1 MITVVTKWG
10 NSQGVRIP
18 RDILDIANISNG
30 DPVEI
35 TAEKDSI
42 LIRKHHRRET
52 IQELFEG
59 FDGSYMQEEVC
70 WGSPVGDEIW

>member
-1 MITVVTKWG
+1 MITAVTKWG

-30 DPVEI
+30 DSVEI
-35 TAEKDSI
+35 TAEKNSI
-42 LIRKHHRRET
+42 IIRKHHRRKS

-59 FDGSYMQEEVC
+59 FDGVYVSEEVD

>member
-1 MITVVTKWG
+1 MITTVTKWG

-18 RDILDIANISNG
+18 RDILNIANISSG

-35 TAEKDSI
+35 IAEKNSI
-42 LIRKHHRRET
+42 IIRKYHKRKT

-59 FDGSYMQEEVC
+59 FDGAYMPEEIS

>member
-1 MITVVTKWG
+1 MITAVTKWG

-18 RDILDIANISNG
+18 RDILDSANISNG

-35 TAEKDSI
+35 TAEKNAI
-42 LIRKHHRRET
+42 IIRKHHQRKT
-52 IQELFEG
+52 IQELFEC
-59 FDGSYMQEEVC
+59 FDGVYMPEEAD

>member
-1 MITVVTKWG
+1 MISAVTKWE

-18 RDILDIANISNG
+18 RDILDIADISSG

-35 TAEKDSI
+35 TAKKNTI
-42 LIRKHHRRET
+42 IIRKYRKRET

-59 FDGSYMQEEVC
+59 FDGAYTPEEVS

>member
-1 MITVVTKWG
+1 MITAVTKWG

-18 RDILDIANISNG
+18 RDILEVADISSG

-35 TAEKDSI
+35 TAENGSI
-42 LIRKHHRRET
+42 IIRKHHKRET

-59 FDGSYMQEEVC
+59 FDGGYVSGEVS
-70 WGSPVGDEIW
+70 WGRPVGDEIW

>member
-18 RDILDIANISNG
+18 RDILDIADISNG

-35 TAEKDSI
+35 TAEKNSI
-42 LIRKHHRRET
+42 IIRKHHKRKSIR
-52 IQELFEG
+52 ELFEG
-59 FDGSYMQEEVC
+59 FDGAYAPEEMD
-70 WGSPVGDEIW
+70 WGGPVGNEVW